1 MKITQDLRAEVLA
14 MGDNERAALEGMAA
28 KGMAEKSKEFLDKGA
43 QLYLPA
49 AE

>member
-1 MKITQDLRAEVLA
+1 
-14 MGDNERAALEGMAA
+14 MGDNERQALEGMAA
-28 KGMAEKSKEFLDKGA
+28 KGMEDKAREFLDKGA